1 MLTVGLTGGIAAGKS
16 TVSAEL
22 ARRGAVVIDADVLAR
37 QVVEPGTD
45 GLAEVVAAFGPD
57 VLQRDGSLD
66 RATLAGLVFADKAAL
81 DRINAIIHP
90 RVRAASAAAAA
101 AAPPEAVVVHD
112 VPLIVEN
119 SLAAE
124 YDLVVVVGADEGV
137 RIDRLMRERGMT
149 REEAAARIRAQADD
163 AARRAVADVW
173 LDNSGSRAQIVEAV
187 ERLWV
192 ERLVPENER
201 LLAAAAG

>member
-66 RATLAGLVFADKAAL
+66 RAMLAGLVFADKAAL

-173 LDNSGSRAQIVEAV
+173 LDNSGSRAEIVEAV